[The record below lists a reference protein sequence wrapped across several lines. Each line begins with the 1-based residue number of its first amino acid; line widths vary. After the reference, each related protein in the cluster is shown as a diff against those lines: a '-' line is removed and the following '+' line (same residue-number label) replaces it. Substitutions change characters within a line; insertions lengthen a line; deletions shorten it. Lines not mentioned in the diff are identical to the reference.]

1 MFVLWVMSVSTALVL
16 FCIMLVVLEYLPLGS
31 FVCVVD
37 LSYEAC
43 PFIFV
48 FVTNKVL
55 ICSTH
60 VLYYVVVAFSDCSQ
74 MAPSSPKKKTPA
86 KKADK
91 RMKMDP
97 NLFRFVSHFERYK
110 DFFLKAGII
119 QERFVDLEDL
129 RDTFIPSC
137 FEGRGW
143 EKLLCDLLVVCEPL
157 IREFYSNAVIR
168 EDELSYWVRGKEFTL
183 DAHDIDDMLGL
194 KGLEDQEFVN
204 YKDRILSIE
213 TV

>member
-1 MFVLWVMSVSTALVL
+1 
-16 FCIMLVVLEYLPLGS
+16 MLVVLVFPPLGL
-31 FVCVVD
+31 FICVVD

-43 PFIFV
+43 PFIVV

-55 ICSTH
+55 ICYTH
-60 VLYYVVVAFSDCSQ
+60 ELYYVVVASFDCSQ

-97 NLFRFVSHFERYK
+97 NLFRSVSHFERYK
-110 DFFLKAGII
+110 DFFLKVGII

-129 RDTFIPSC
+129 RGTFIPSC

-143 EKLLCDLLVVCEPL
+143 EKLLCDLPVVCEPL

-168 EDELSYWVRGKEFTL
+168 EDELSC
-183 DAHDIDDMLGL
+183 
-194 KGLEDQEFVN
+194 
-204 YKDRILSIE
+204 
-213 TV
+213 